1 MSRVH
6 TTKTNFTGGEISP
19 DLLGR
24 ADLAAFD
31 NGAAA
36 LRNVLVHPTGGV
48 SRRPGLRHVGTLPA
62 GAESGC
68 RLIAFAFNTE
78 QTYLL
83 ALSDQWLDVYM
94 EGAWVHGFAVPW
106 TAAQIPQVAW
116 TQSADTLLVVHPEVA
131 PRKITRTGHT
141 AWTIATWDFYMD
153 DDDVIHQPCH
163 KFAAEPLTL
172 TPSAT
177 SGTITLTA
185 SADVFVAGH
194 VGTRMRIAT
203 KEVAIS
209 AVASPTEATAEVK
222 QTLSGTSATRDWE
235 EQAFSEVRGW
245 PTTVT
250 FHQDRLVI
258 GGSRDLPNRL
268 WLSKSADLF
277 NFDLGEGLDDEAI
290 EFAILSDAVNAI
302 RGVFSGR
309 HLQVMTTGAEWMVS
323 GDPLTPASIQL
334 KRQTRVGSIAGRH
347 IPPRELDGATLFC
360 AASGREVREFL
371 FTDVEQSY
379 GAAELSL
386 LARHLV
392 FDPRDMDTNP
402 ATRQLHLVRGD
413 GALVTVAN
421 YRAEKVVAWSLSR
434 TEGSFLSV
442 AVVDDITWFLVL
454 RQGTVRVERF
464 DPELGLDGALSGT
477 DDTAKT
483 TWSGLEHLEGLEVR
497 VLGDGADLGPLTVT
511 GGAITLPYAVN
522 GIVAGLPYEHLIEPL
537 PPTASGAGRG
547 SPGLTVRLIRA
558 VFRLKDTAG
567 LKLDTGRGPRDV
579 PFKRLGTSGVLDTAP
594 PLYSGDVGV
603 RALGWVRDGTQPL
616 WRVSGDAPLPC
627 TILSVTTEMKVNV

>member
-24 ADLAAFD
+24 AELTAFE

-36 LRNVLVHPTGGV
+36 LRNVVVHPTGGV
-48 SRRPGLRHVGTLPA
+48 SRRPGLRHVGILPA
-62 GAESGC
+62 GAEAGC
-68 RLIAFAFNTE
+68 RLIAFTFNTE

-83 ALSDQWLDVYM
+83 ALSDQWLDVFM
-94 EGAWVHGFAVPW
+94 DGAWVHGFAVPW

-131 PRKITRTGHT
+131 PRRITRSGHS
-141 AWTIATWDFYMD
+141 AWSIEPWSFHAD
-153 DDDVIHQPCH
+153 DDGIIHQPYH
-163 KFAAEPLTL
+163 KFAAAEVTL
-172 TPSAT
+172 AASAT
-177 SGTITLTA
+177 SGTVTLSA
-185 SADVFVAGH
+185 SAEVFQAGH
-194 VGTRMRIAT
+194 VGTRLRLAT
-203 KEVAIS
+203 KEVLVT
-209 AVASPTEATAEVK
+209 AVTSPTEATAEVR
-222 QTLSGTSATRDWE
+222 QTLSGTAATRDWE
-235 EQAFSEVRGW
+235 EQAFSTVRGW
-245 PTTVT
+245 PVTVT

-258 GGSRDLPNRL
+258 GGARDLPNRL

-290 EFAILSDAVNAI
+290 DFAILSDAVNAI

-309 HLQVMTTGAEWMVS
+309 HLQVLTTGAEWMVS
-323 GDPLTPASIQL
+323 GDPLTPTSIQL
-334 KRQTRVGSIAGRH
+334 KRQTRVGSISGRY
-347 IPPRELDGATLFC
+347 IPPRDIDGATLFC

-392 FDPRDMDTNP
+392 FEPRDMDANP

-421 YRAEKVVAWSLSR
+421 YRAEKVVAWSLSE
-434 TEGSFLSV
+434 TEGCFLSV
-442 AVVDDITWFLVL
+442 AVVDDVTWFLVL
-454 RQGTVRVERF
+454 RQGTVRVECF
-464 DPELGLDGALSGT
+464 DPALGLDGALSGSEA
-477 DDTAKT
+477 TAKT
-483 TWSGLEHLEGLEVR
+483 AWSGLDHLEGLAVR
-497 VLGDGADLGPLTVT
+497 VLGEGADLGLLPVEE
-511 GGAITLPYAVN
+511 GALELPYAVSE
-522 GIVAGLPYEHLIEPL
+522 ISAGLPYSHLIEPL

-579 PFKRLGTSGVLDTAP
+579 PFKRLGAAGVLDTAP
-594 PLYSGDVGV
+594 PLFSGDVGV
-603 RALGWVRDGTQPL
+603 RALGWVRDGTKPL

-627 TILSVTTEMKVNV
+627 TVLSVTTEMKVNV